1 MSNSY
6 PSSLQVKSK
15 WGNYKVIQSNIDD
28 LELRDNIVLV
38 DDNKFIQDR
47 IKKFS
52 SNNLVFINS
61 SEENKTLD
69 YCSKL
74 LVELASRG
82 CRKDSTLIAIG
93 GGVVQD
99 LATLVSSLYMR
110 GIKWNFIPTTLM
122 ASMDS
127 CIGGKSSINLNSF
140 KNLIGNFYP
149 PESIFID
156 STFAKTLSSVDIAS
170 GIAEG
175 MKICF
180 AKGQSEFQ
188 IFKESIHEW
197 RNSGNISLL
206 DSATMVSLTAKKWFV
221 EVDEFDLRERKLLN
235 FGHSFGHALE
245 AASSFE
251 IPHGIGVLLGMKA
264 AIFEAGKEK
273 VCAGLLEFI
282 NSELNYSEFSGVR
295 VSISAEKFKTSLA
308 RDKKNSKDNQV
319 LILPDAQGK
328 LEIVSRALNSDALDS
343 CWRSQRR
350 ALEESSNKIEVL

>member
-6 PSSLQVKSK
+6 LNSLHVKSK
-15 WGNYKVIQSNIDD
+15 WANYEVIQTNIDNLEFGNY
-28 LELRDNIVLV
+28 IVLL
-38 DDNKFIQDR
+38 DDNKLIQDR
-47 IKKFS
+47 VKRFS
-52 SNNLVFINS
+52 ADNLVLINS
-61 SEENKTLD
+61 SEENKTLE

-74 LVELASRG
+74 LAELASRG

-99 LATLVSSLYMR
+99 LVTLISSIYMR
-110 GIKWNFIPTTLM
+110 GIRWKFIPTTLM

-127 CIGGKSSINLNSF
+127 CIGGKSSINLNSY

-156 STFAKTLSSVDIAS
+156 STFAKTLSPIDIAS

-188 IFKESIHEW
+188 KFKEFIDKW
-197 RNSGNISLL
+197 RNSGNVYFL

-264 AIFEAGKEK
+264 AIYESEKED

-282 NSELNYSEFSGVR
+282 NSELNHSEFSSFNI
-295 VSISAEKFKTSLA
+295 SISTEKFKSSLA
-308 RDKKNSKDNQV
+308 KDKKNSKDNQV
-319 LILPDAQGK
+319 LILPDAKGE
-328 LEIVSRALNSDALDS
+328 LEIISRALNDDTLDS
-343 CWRSQRR
+343 CWTSQRK
-350 ALEESSNKIEVL
+350 ALEESSKKIEVL